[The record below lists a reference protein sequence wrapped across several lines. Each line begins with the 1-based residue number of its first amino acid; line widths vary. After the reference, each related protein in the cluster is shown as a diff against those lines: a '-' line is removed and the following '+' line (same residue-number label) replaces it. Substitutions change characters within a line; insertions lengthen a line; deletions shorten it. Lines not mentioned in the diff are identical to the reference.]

1 MLSTTSP
8 RRHDCGCEAT
18 DDILPKVVAFFRG
31 RGPRGRVIQ
40 HCGPKRACEMAITAL
55 HCGPDA
61 LITHEFFE
69 AIFVALIRI
78 RLREDEEGYEGGDEY
93 GGGHDGS
100 VLLPLDEE
108 DEDLDASATS
118 TASSRSWD
126 WDNIWYEFAKAF
138 ELRWNTVNVAQLL
151 RNLSELDLVR
161 GEEWWVAVLQNRGAE
176 ALLNYEGYIAAGL
189 TEEPAASV
197 LSAMRRDAKFI
208 QSIDDLFDLYVDI
221 DARVH
226 GHV

>member
-1 MLSTTSP
+1 MLSITSP

-18 DDILPKVVAFFRG
+18 DDILPKVIAFFRG
-31 RGPRGRVIQ
+31 RGHEVESYGSEVRIPEGLGLESSCLNCQLRTEEGV
-40 HCGPKRACEMAITAL
+40 EMAIAAL

-100 VLLPLDEE
+100 ALLPLDEE
-108 DEDLDASATS
+108 DEDSDVSATS
-118 TASSRSWD
+118 TGSRSWG
-126 WDNIWYEFAKAF
+126 WNNIWYEFTKAF
-138 ELRWNTVNVAQLL
+138 ELRRDTVNVAQLL

-161 GEEWWVAVLQNRGAE
+161 GEEW
-176 ALLNYEGYIAAGL
+176 
-189 TEEPAASV
+189 
-197 LSAMRRDAKFI
+197 
-208 QSIDDLFDLYVDI
+208 
-221 DARVH
+221 
-226 GHV
+226 